1 MDSDQTSPHVRPTA
15 PSYTQRTWNSP
26 PSTPRLA
33 YRRSVMESSCL
44 GKRRLNGAERAPPA
58 FLPLG
63 YEYGDADAV
72 DHMPHRLETG
82 EMDFF
87 KREKRERKADAAT
100 PDDLGIK
107 EEDITINVIRSI
119 SLLLHLACRIGSFPT
134 FFLTRAAGSA
144 RLNFR
149 WVCTTSA
156 DGRTG
161 AKSPSTTASPPTTG
175 IRGR

>member
-1 MDSDQTSPHVRPTA
+1 
-15 PSYTQRTWNSP
+15 
-26 PSTPRLA
+26 
-33 YRRSVMESSCL
+33 MESSCL

-119 SLLLHLACRIGSFPT
+119 SLLLPLACRIGSFPT
-134 FFLTRAAGSA
+134 FF
-144 RLNFR
+144 F
-149 WVCTTSA
+149 
-156 DGRTG
+156 
-161 AKSPSTTASPPTTG
+161 
-175 IRGR
+175 